1 MEASLKLG
9 NGNWAVKEDSLLAY
23 DDVGGKFRPLPF
35 DFTRASSATVVNK
48 QGLIETV
55 GSGIPRIDF
64 SDDVNGA
71 LLLEPQSTNL
81 ITQSEDYS
89 SFTQNGC
96 SVISDNISSVGGGLA
111 DKIQEDSLNTNKHI
125 RPQSISITS
134 GQSYILSAWF
144 KTDNC
149 DVIALREGSSS
160 GDSITYKFSTGTT
173 STNGTRWTTLNVVN
187 FSNGWRR
194 IDAKYTS
201 TSTASMNF
209 RVHLLGNNYN
219 QLINPNPSTYVYQGD
234 GASGVYMWGLMVEQN
249 SYPNSYIPTSGAI
262 STRLRDIATNSG
274 IGSLIGQTEGSVFF
288 DLNTT
293 LKNYSVISISD
304 GTNAN
309 RVVFYFSAV
318 LNQIASYITKSN
330 VNSSTISSI
339 VNSYPNSNYK
349 VVIKYNSIGFYI
361 FANGGLIGTIL
372 SNYSFPNNTLN
383 EIKLSSP
390 DNSNFF
396 EGKVKNIIVYNQ
408 SLTDSEA
415 IALTT
420 I

>member
-309 RVVFYFSAV
+309 RVVFYFSDV

-349 VVIKYNSIGFYI
+349 VVIKYNSTGFYI

-396 EGKVKNIIVYNQ
+396 EGKVKNIKVYNQ

>member
-64 SDDVNGA
+64 SNDVNGA

-81 ITQSEDYS
+81 VTYSEDFS
-89 SFTQNGC
+89 DASWVKLGSGSGSEPIVTSN
-96 SVISDNISSVGGGLA
+96 SAISPDGTLNATRLQFNLGG
-111 DKIQEDSLNTNKHI
+111 
-125 RPQSISITS
+125 
-134 GQSYILSAWF
+134 
-144 KTDNC
+144 
-149 DVIALREGSSS
+149 
-160 GDSITYKFSTGTT
+160 GTT
-173 STNGTRWTTLNVVN
+173 STDRAFIRTSFTSQTDYYYSCYVKSNNGQEQKLLWQQGADSDEFTVTTEWQRVE
-187 FSNGWRR
+187 FDRNGSAETFAGLSLRGG
-194 IDAKYTS
+194 IS
-201 TSTASMNF
+201 TVDTAD
-209 RVHLLGNNYN
+209 VL
-219 QLINPNPSTYVYQGD
+219 V
-234 GASGVYMWGLMVEQN
+234 WGFQVEQ
-249 SYPNSYIPTSGAI
+249 SSFATSYIPTQGAI
-262 STRLRDIATNSG
+262 STRLRDIANNSG

-309 RVVFYFSAV
+309 RVVFYFSDV

-349 VVIKYNSIGFYI
+349 VVIKYNSTGFYI

-396 EGKVKNIIVYNQ
+396 EGKVKNIKVYNQ

>member
-64 SDDVNGA
+64 SNDVNGA

-81 ITQSEDYS
+81 VTYSEDFS
-89 SFTQNGC
+89 DASWVKLGSGSGSEPIVTSN
-96 SVISDNISSVGGGLA
+96 SAISPDGTLNATRLQFNLGG
-111 DKIQEDSLNTNKHI
+111 
-125 RPQSISITS
+125 
-134 GQSYILSAWF
+134 
-144 KTDNC
+144 
-149 DVIALREGSSS
+149 
-160 GDSITYKFSTGTT
+160 GTT
-173 STNGTRWTTLNVVN
+173 STDRAFIRTSFTSQTDYYYSCYVKSNNGQEQKLLWQQGADSDEFTVTTEWQRVE
-187 FSNGWRR
+187 FDRNGSAETFAGLSLRGG
-194 IDAKYTS
+194 IS
-201 TSTASMNF
+201 TVDTAD
-209 RVHLLGNNYN
+209 VL
-219 QLINPNPSTYVYQGD
+219 V
-234 GASGVYMWGLMVEQN
+234 WGFQVEQ
-249 SYPNSYIPTSGAI
+249 SSFATSYIPTQGAI
-262 STRLRDIATNSG
+262 STRLRDIANNSG

-309 RVVFYFSAV
+309 RVVFYFSDV

>member
-1 MEASLKLG
+1 M
-9 NGNWAVKEDSLLAY
+9 
-23 DDVGGKFRPLPF
+23 
-35 DFTRASSATVVNK
+35 
-48 QGLIETV
+48 
-55 GSGIPRIDF
+55 
-64 SDDVNGA
+64 
-71 LLLEPQSTNL
+71 
-81 ITQSEDYS
+81 
-89 SFTQNGC
+89 
-96 SVISDNISSVGGGLA
+96 
-111 DKIQEDSLNTNKHI
+111 
-125 RPQSISITS
+125 
-134 GQSYILSAWF
+134 
-144 KTDNC
+144 
-149 DVIALREGSSS
+149 
-160 GDSITYKFSTGTT
+160 
-173 STNGTRWTTLNVVN
+173 
-187 FSNGWRR
+187 
-194 IDAKYTS
+194 
-201 TSTASMNF
+201 
-209 RVHLLGNNYN
+209 
-219 QLINPNPSTYVYQGD
+219 
-234 GASGVYMWGLMVEQN
+234 
-249 SYPNSYIPTSGAI
+249 
-262 STRLRDIATNSG
+262 
-274 IGSLIGQTEGSVFF
+274 IGQTEGSVFF

-309 RVVFYFSAV
+309 RVVFYFSDV

-396 EGKVKNIIVYNQ
+396 EGKVKNIKVYNQ

>member
-1 MEASLKLG
+1 MYVKPVNSPFIRIIGGSSKCYFDMTNKTVATNTFDEASIEDVG
-9 NGNWAVKEDSLLAY
+9 NGW
-23 DDVGGKFRPLPF
+23 FRL
-35 DFTRASSATVVNK
+35 V
-48 QGLIETV
+48 
-55 GSGIPRIDF
+55 
-64 SDDVNGA
+64 
-71 LLLEPQSTNL
+71 
-81 ITQSEDYS
+81 
-89 SFTQNGC
+89 
-96 SVISDNISSVGGGLA
+96 
-111 DKIQEDSLNTNKHI
+111 
-125 RPQSISITS
+125 
-134 GQSYILSAWF
+134 
-144 KTDNC
+144 
-149 DVIALREGSSS
+149 GSSS
-160 GDSITYKFSTGTT
+160 NTANTFETYAHLIDNT
-173 STNGTRWTTLNVVN
+173 STEFVGSDYLVW
-187 FSNGWRR
+187 G
-194 IDAKYTS
+194 A
-201 TSTASMNF
+201 
-209 RVHLLGNNYN
+209 
-219 QLINPNPSTYVYQGD
+219 QL
-234 GASGVYMWGLMVEQN
+234 EQN
-249 SYPNSYIPTSGAI
+249 SYATSYIPTQGAS

-318 LNQIASYITKSN
+318 SNQIASYITKSN

-361 FANGGLIGTIL
+361 FANGGLIGTIP

-396 EGKVKNIIVYNQ
+396 EGKVKNITVYNQ
-408 SLTDSEA
+408 LLTDSEA

>member
-1 MEASLKLG
+1 MANTLKLG
-9 NGNWAVKEDSLLAY
+9 AGKWATGTDTVLAFN
-23 DDVGGKFRPLPF
+23 DENNNFKPLPF
-35 DFTRASSATVVNK
+35 DFSRASSATVVN
-48 QGLIETV
+48 QSGLIETV
-55 GSGIPRIDF
+55 GSGEPRIDF
-64 SDDVNGA
+64 EGNTKGA
-71 LLLEPQSTNL
+71 LLLEPSRTNL
-81 ITQSEDYS
+81 WTESEGTSIILNSPLGEFGFYTLKNSQISRTISASDPI
-89 SFTQNGC
+89 SFTFI
-96 SVISDNISSVGGGLA
+96 VK
-111 DKIQEDSLNTNKHI
+111 KIDGTI
-125 RPQSISITS
+125 PTIT
-134 GQSYILSAWF
+134 
-144 KTDNC
+144 
-149 DVIALREGSSS
+149 SSS
-160 GDSITYKFSTGTT
+160 GNGDLVIYVSGGSGAGISGVLTDIGNGFYKYELKIANAGGGSQVIQNKSG
-173 STNGTRWTTLNVVN
+173 V
-187 FSNGWRR
+187 
-194 IDAKYTS
+194 D
-201 TSTASMNF
+201 
-209 RVHLLGNNYN
+209 
-219 QLINPNPSTYVYQGD
+219 TYVSLIQFEVG
-234 GASGVYMWGLMVEQN
+234 
-249 SYPNSYIPTSGAI
+249 SYATSYIPTSGSAV
-262 STRLRDIATNSG
+262 TRVADSCNQTVPSG
-274 IGSLIGQTEGSVFF
+274 IIGQTEGSVFF

-330 VNSSTISSI
+330 VNSSTILSI

-396 EGKVKNIIVYNQ
+396 EGKVKNIKVYNQ

>member
-1 MEASLKLG
+1 MANTLKLG
-9 NGNWAVKEDSLLAY
+9 AGKWATGTDTVLAFN
-23 DDVGGKFRPLPF
+23 DENNNFKPLPF
-35 DFTRASSATVVNK
+35 SFSRASSATVVN
-48 QGLIETV
+48 QSGLIETV
-55 GSGIPRIDF
+55 GSGTPRIDF
-64 SDDVNGA
+64 LDNTKGA
-71 LLLEPQSTNL
+71 LLLEPTRTNIL
-81 ITQSEDYS
+81 LNSDNGSSYGVYSATKTLDEVISLDGTLNSFTLNGNGDTNQVLGYS
-89 SFTQNGC
+89 SNKTLNAGDYTF
-96 SVISDNISSVGGGLA
+96 SVFAKKGTNDFIHLFFDGFSG
-111 DKIQEDSLNTNKHI
+111 SLNSEAYFDLENGTTT
-125 RPQSISITS
+125 TS
-134 GQSYILSAWF
+134 GASIENYGNGWYRCSF
-144 KTDNC
+144 VGT
-149 DVIALREGSSS
+149 VVS
-160 GDSITYKFSTGTT
+160 GDLYGRFGFRAS
-173 STNGTRWTTLNVVN
+173 
-187 FSNGWRR
+187 
-194 IDAKYTS
+194 YTS
-201 TSTASMNF
+201 SNFFFPTANDAN
-209 RVHLLGNNYN
+209 GKK
-219 QLINPNPSTYVYQGD
+219 VYFYGFQ
-234 GASGVYMWGLMVEQN
+234 VEQG
-249 SYPNSYIPTSGAI
+249 SYATSYIPTSGSAV
-262 STRLRDIATNSG
+262 TRVADSCNQTVPSG
-274 IGSLIGQTEGSVFF
+274 IIGQTEGSVFF

-330 VNSSTISSI
+330 VNSSTILSI

-396 EGKVKNIIVYNQ
+396 EGKVKNIKVYNQ

>member
-1 MEASLKLG
+1 MANTLKLG
-9 NGNWAVKEDSLLAY
+9 AGKWATGTDTVLAFN
-23 DDVGGKFRPLPF
+23 DENNNFKPLPF
-35 DFTRASSATVVNK
+35 DFSRASSATVVN
-48 QGLIETV
+48 QSGLIETV
-55 GSGIPRIDF
+55 GSGTPRIDF
-64 SDDVNGA
+64 EGNTKGA
-71 LLLEPQSTNL
+71 LLLEPSRTNSLLQSNQFDTTWTLSNTSISNNQSGIYNTTNAWKL
-81 ITQSEDYS
+81 IQNTNTGYHYIQQSLNLTGDYVYSIYAKKGEYEGISFFMPNPINGSNSASTFNLSTGSFTTNNHQGISFNVGNGWYRISLKTKLSGSHVVNAYVNQTTQQSEAGD
-89 SFTQNGC
+89 G
-96 SVISDNISSVGGGLA
+96 
-111 DKIQEDSLNTNKHI
+111 
-125 RPQSISITS
+125 TS
-134 GQSYILSAWF
+134 GIYIQHA
-144 KTDNC
+144 
-149 DVIALREGSSS
+149 
-160 GDSITYKFSTGTT
+160 
-173 STNGTRWTTLNVVN
+173 
-187 FSNGWRR
+187 
-194 IDAKYTS
+194 
-201 TSTASMNF
+201 
-209 RVHLLGNNYN
+209 
-219 QLINPNPSTYVYQGD
+219 QLEVG
-234 GASGVYMWGLMVEQN
+234 
-249 SYPNSYIPTSGAI
+249 SYPTSIIPTSGSAV
-262 STRLRDIATNSG
+262 TRVADTCSQTVPSG
-274 IGSLIGQTEGSVFF
+274 IIGQTEGSVFF

-330 VNSSTISSI
+330 VNSSTTSSI

-396 EGKVKNIIVYNQ
+396 EGKVKNIKVYNQ
-408 SLTDSEA
+408 LLTDSEA

>member
-64 SDDVNGA
+64 SNDVNGA

-81 ITQSEDYS
+81 VTYSEDFS
-89 SFTQNGC
+89 DASWVKLGSGSGSEPIVTSN
-96 SVISDNISSVGGGLA
+96 SAISPDGTLNATRLQFNLGG
-111 DKIQEDSLNTNKHI
+111 
-125 RPQSISITS
+125 
-134 GQSYILSAWF
+134 
-144 KTDNC
+144 
-149 DVIALREGSSS
+149 
-160 GDSITYKFSTGTT
+160 GTT
-173 STNGTRWTTLNVVN
+173 STDRAFIRTSFTSQTDYYYSCYVKSNNGQEQKLLWQQGADSDEFTVTTEWQRVE
-187 FSNGWRR
+187 FDRNGSAETFAGLSLRGG
-194 IDAKYTS
+194 IS
-201 TSTASMNF
+201 TVDTAD
-209 RVHLLGNNYN
+209 VL
-219 QLINPNPSTYVYQGD
+219 V
-234 GASGVYMWGLMVEQN
+234 WGFQVEQ
-249 SYPNSYIPTSGAI
+249 SSFATSYIPTQGAI
-262 STRLRDIATNSG
+262 STRLRDIANNSG